1 MTKFDI
7 TDKLELAEDPVLV
20 IKGKEIPVNTDAV
33 VMLKLMDIMDGE
45 EFTARKMREAYE
57 IMFSVKA
64 RKTIDSL
71 GLKVNDWQKVVES
84 AIELIS
90 DGTLSGKEGETEPG
104 EGQSH
109 TTT

>member
-1 MTKFDI
+1 MAKFDI

-20 IKGKEIPVNTDAV
+20 IKGKEISVNTDAV
-33 VMLKLMDIMDGE
+33 VMLKLMDILNDGE
-45 EFTARKMREAYE
+45 FTVKKMQEVYE
-57 IMFSVKA
+57 IVFSAKD
-64 RKTIDSL
+64 RKTINSL
-71 GLKVNDWQKVVES
+71 KLKVNDWRKVVES

-90 DGTLSGKEGETEPG
+90 EGTLSGDEGETEPG

>member
-1 MTKFDI
+1 MAKFDI

-20 IKGKEIPVNTDAV
+20 IREKEIPVNTNAT
-33 VMLKLMDIMDGE
+33 VMLKLMDIMGDGE
-45 EFTARKMREAYE
+45 FTIREMQEVYK
-57 IMFSVKA
+57 IMFSEKA
-64 RKTIDSL
+64 RKTIGSL
-71 GLKVNDWQKVVES
+71 NLKANDWQKVVEC

-90 DGTLSGKEGETEPG
+90 NGTLPGEDEETEPG